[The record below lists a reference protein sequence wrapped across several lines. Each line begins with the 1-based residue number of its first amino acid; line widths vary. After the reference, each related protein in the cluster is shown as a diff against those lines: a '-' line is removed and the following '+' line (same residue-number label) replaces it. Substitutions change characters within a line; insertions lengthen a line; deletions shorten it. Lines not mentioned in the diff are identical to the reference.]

1 MKAGARGDPHLKTVD
16 GLEYSFNGVGEFHFI
31 LSKNASFESQI
42 RFERAKNTQGNGVTY
57 LLIICCFSVFLF
69 CMCTNNSFPLQVI

>member
-1 MKAGARGDPHLKTVD
+1 MLFSLNMFNIIHHFMKAVVKGDPHLKTLD

-42 RFERAKNTQGNGVTY
+42 RFEQAKNTQGNGVTY
-57 LLIICCFSVFLF
+57 VS
-69 CMCTNNSFPLQVI
+69 

>member
-42 RFERAKNTQGNGVTY
+42 RFEQAKNTQGNEVTC
-57 LLIICCFSVFLF
+57 IS
-69 CMCTNNSFPLQVI
+69 